1 MSFKHQQLVIEHSQ
15 TRGPGKAI
23 MLVLA
28 YRANDE
34 GRCWPGLTRIAR
46 DSGLTRRTVTRC
58 LPNIEAT
65 GELLIERRGRRG
77 PTRGGEQASN
87 LYRIIIAPPKGRD
100 VQTPPLTPKVGT
112 DSPKGRD
119 LQSTKV
125 GSHSPKGRDSLT
137 PESSENDNMN
147 RQGTVRGQ
155 TAGLS
160 GYRIDYE
167 KAEPPYIE
175 DYTDIEL
182 CPDPILAAMAV
193 TGERSKRAWG
203 YWVKVLYQARQHW
216 GPERADRLFKGC
228 LRSLWGEMKADE
240 CDKPGAILNL
250 KLRQVL

>member
-1 MSFKHQQLVIEHSQ
+1 
-15 TRGPGKAI
+15 

-100 VQTPPLTPKVGT
+100 VQTPPLIPKVGT

-125 GSHSPKGRDSLT
+125 GSHSPKGRDPLT

-167 KAEPPYIE
+167 KAEPPNIE

-193 TGERSKRAWG
+193 TGERSKQGWG
-203 YWVKVLYQARQHW
+203 HWVKVLNWARK
-216 GPERADRLFKGC
+216 GYGVERAERLFRGC
-228 LRSLWGEMKADE
+228 LDELHGEMKVGEVRNA
-240 CDKPGAILNL
+240 GAVLNL
-250 KLRQVL
+250 KLKQVLSA